1 MERSKQ
7 LGEEKIPKL
16 LMRFSIPAITG
27 MLVNALYNV
36 IDRAFVGNSVG
47 ANGIAGI
54 TIGFPIMLILMAFM
68 MLVGLGAN
76 SLVSIRLGE
85 GNKKEAEHILGNAFI
100 LLIII
105 SLSISVLGLIF
116 LNPLLR
122 ILGASHDVLPYARD
136 FMQIILAGTI
146 FQGIG
151 FGMNNFIR
159 GEGNPKIAMF
169 TMLIGTFL
177 NVILCPIFI
186 FGLGMGVRG
195 SALAT
200 VISQGV
206 SAAWVLHYF
215 FTGKSSLKIRKV
227 NLRPDKVITSKIFA
241 LGAAPFSLQMAA
253 SLVNAILNKSLG
265 YYGGDIA
272 ISGMG
277 IVTSILSLI
286 MMPIFGINQGV
297 QPIIGYNYGAR
308 KFDRVKEA
316 LKLAIMGATAIVL
329 LGFIMVEVFPRQIV
343 SLFGSS
349 NTALVEFSTPAMRTF
364 LMFLPIIGFQ
374 IISANYFQAIGKPK
388 QSAFLSLSRQLILLI
403 PAVLILPLFFGL
415 NGVLI
420 AGPTADLGSSILTGI
435 WIYRELKRLDVKHE
449 RTLTE

>member
-1 MERSKQ
+1 
-7 LGEEKIPKL
+7 
-16 LMRFSIPAITG
+16 
-27 MLVNALYNV
+27 
-36 IDRAFVGNSVG
+36 
-47 ANGIAGI
+47 
-54 TIGFPIMLILMAFM
+54 
-68 MLVGLGAN
+68 
-76 SLVSIRLGE
+76 
-85 GNKKEAEHILGNAFI
+85 
-100 LLIII
+100 
-105 SLSISVLGLIF
+105 
-116 LNPLLR
+116 
-122 ILGASHDVLPYARD
+122 
-136 FMQIILAGTI
+136 
-146 FQGIG
+146 
-151 FGMNNFIR
+151 
-159 GEGNPKIAMF
+159 
-169 TMLIGTFL
+169 
-177 NVILCPIFI
+177 
-186 FGLGMGVRG
+186 
-195 SALAT
+195 
-200 VISQGV
+200 
-206 SAAWVLHYF
+206 
-215 FTGKSSLKIRKV
+215 
-227 NLRPDKVITSKIFA
+227 
-241 LGAAPFSLQMAA
+241 
-253 SLVNAILNKSLG
+253 
-265 YYGGDIA
+265 
-272 ISGMG
+272 MG